1 MDILMGIWTWIANNI
16 LTQPAYFIGV
26 IVVLGYA
33 LLKKPWYDILAGFIK
48 AVIGYQILAVGSSGL
63 TNAFRPILVG
73 LQERFNMSAMVID
86 PYFGQNAVQ
95 AAMEDTSASALSF
108 ISGKSFSLV
117 MFLLLFAFI
126 LNIVLVA
133 LKKYTKCRA
142 LFTTGHV
149 QVQQASTAF
158 FLILFCFWLMPI
170 LWGIPGIWLAVPVSE
185 LLTFL
190 FVITIYCR
198 RKRS

>member
-1 MDILMGIWTWIANNI
+1 MDIVMSIWTWFANNI
-16 LTQPAYFIGV
+16 LTQPAYFIGL
-26 IVVLGYA
+26 IVVIGYA
-33 LLKKPWYDILAGFIK
+33 LLRKPWYEILAGFIK
-48 AVIGYQILAVGSSGL
+48 AVIGYQILAVGSGGL
-63 TNAFRPILVG
+63 VNAFRPILVG
-73 LQERFNMSAMVID
+73 LQERFSLHAMVID

-95 AAMEDTSASALSF
+95 AAMGDTAAGALPF

-158 FLILFCFWLMPI
+158 FLILFCFPWLKD
-170 LWGIPGIWLAVPVSE
+170 AD
-185 LLTFL
+185 
-190 FVITIYCR
+190 
-198 RKRS
+198 